1 MISDH
6 SVYLDYNATAPARPE
21 VIDAIADTMA
31 LGPTNPSSVHAQGR
45 EARRRVEKAR
55 NEIATL
61 VRARADQVVFT
72 MGGTEANNLVLSG
85 CGSSRILVS
94 AVEHA
99 AVLRT
104 AIAKGQDADIIPV
117 SNDGVVDLCALE
129 RMLKVDPAVT
139 LVSVMAANNE
149 TGILQPIAEVVDIA
163 RRYGAKVHT
172 DAVQAAGKITLDFP
186 SWDVDFLTLSAHKI
200 GGPQGVGAVVC
211 RECDMLRPI
220 IIGGGQ
226 ERGLRAGTEN
236 VAGIVGFG
244 VACRIAMSEAQ
255 QANGSMAAL
264 RDKMEETLREE
275 VPRIN
280 IFGVGMA
287 RLPNTSSLTMPGVRN
302 DKQVMA
308 FDLAGVAVSAGS
320 ACSSGKIE
328 SSHVLEAMGVDIN
341 EAITTI
347 RVSLGAK
354 TTKSDLDQ
362 FLTVWLELWG
372 RESRWRDRENTRY
385 VA

>member
-1 MISDH
+1 MISDI

-21 VIDAIADTMA
+21 VIEAVTDTME
-31 LGPTNPSSVHAQGR
+31 LGPTNPSSVHARGR

-55 NEIATL
+55 NEIAAL
-61 VRARADQVVFT
+61 VSARADQVVFT
-72 MGGTEANNLVLSG
+72 MGGTEANNLVLAG
-85 CGSSRILVS
+85 CDSSRFLVS

-99 AVLRT
+99 AVLRAAMT
-104 AIAKGQDADIIPV
+104 DEQDAEIIPV
-117 SNDGVVDLCALE
+117 SNDGVVDLYALE
-129 RMLKVDPAVT
+129 RMLEANTAVT
-139 LVSVMAANNE
+139 LVSVMTANNE

-163 RRYGAKVHT
+163 KRYGAKVHT

-186 SWDVDFLTLSAHKI
+186 SWDVDFMTLSAHKI

-211 RECDMLRPI
+211 RERDMLRPI

-226 ERGLRAGTEN
+226 EQGSRAGTEN

-244 VACRIAMSEAQ
+244 VASRLAMAEAQ
-255 QANGSMAAL
+255 QTNGYMAAL
-264 RDKMEETLREE
+264 RDRMEETLRQE
-275 VPRIN
+275 VPRVN
-280 IFGVGMA
+280 IFGAGVA

-302 DKQVMA
+302 DKQVME

-320 ACSSGKIE
+320 ACSAGKIE
-328 SSHVLEAMGVDIN
+328 FSHVLEAMGVDIE
-341 EAITTI
+341 EAATTI
-347 RVSLGAK
+347 RVSLGAE
-354 TTKSDLDQ
+354 TTQSDLDQ

-372 RESRWRDRENTRY
+372 RESRWCDRDNTRY

>member
-1 MISDH
+1 MISDN

-21 VIDAIADTMA
+21 VIEAVTDTME

-45 EARRRVEKAR
+45 EAWRRVEKAR

-61 VRARADQVVFT
+61 VCARADQVVFT
-72 MGGTEANNLVLSG
+72 MGGTEANNLVLAG
-85 CGSSRILVS
+85 CGSSRLLVS

-104 AIAKGQDADIIPV
+104 AMSKGQKTDVIPV
-117 SNDGVVDLCALE
+117 SNNGVVDLYALE
-129 RMLKVDPAVT
+129 RMLEADPAVT

-149 TGILQPIAEVVDIA
+149 TGILQPIAEVADIA
-163 RRYGAKVHT
+163 KRYGAKVHT
-172 DAVQAAGKITLDFP
+172 DAVQAAGKITIDFP
-186 SWDVDFLTLSAHKI
+186 SLDVDFMTLSGHKI

-211 RECDMLRPI
+211 RERDMLRPI

-244 VACRIAMSEAQ
+244 VASRLAMSEVQ
-255 QANGSMAAL
+255 QTTGHMAAL
-264 RDKMEETLREE
+264 RDRMEETLRQE

-280 IFGVGMA
+280 IFGAGLA

-320 ACSSGKIE
+320 ACSVGKIE
-328 SSHVLEAMGVDIN
+328 SSHVLEAMGVDID

-347 RVSLGAK
+347 RVSVGAE

-372 RESRWRDRENTRY
+372 KESRWRDRENTRY